1 VFILSKI
8 LKLSLK
14 NTVAIMLLVILVIA
28 SGIYSTNKIKVETFP
43 NVTFP
48 ALFVQATYM
57 GHSTQELE
65 EQLTNP
71 IEDSIK
77 QQKGYDTLTSTSRN
91 NMATIT
97 VNYPYGTDI
106 DKQKTKLEE
115 VISKVQVPDG
125 AKVEVKQIDM
135 GAQAVY
141 EVAVTANNSN
151 QDTQSLIE
159 NDLVPTL
166 EKVDGVGTVTV
177 DGTKTQKV
185 SIEINQDKAK
195 EYGLTLSTIKDAIQ
209 MKNYKVSLGQVNN
222 GGTNIPLEMEGDIKS
237 IDDLKNIEIT
247 VGQSGGSV
255 AGQMNQQTSGKAG
268 FTAGQSSQAG
278 SMVGPANGGQASF
291 SQKTSQQ
298 SIVPQQVKVKLSDI
312 ATITT
317 AANQDEISRFN
328 GKDSYLIS
336 VTKTQDSNTAEVVN
350 NVKNKINSFNKNR
363 HFTLYTV
370 QDQGKDVETSISSLV
385 REGGYGVLFAVVV
398 ILLFLRNIRATLI
411 AIVSLPLSILT
422 TIALLQQFDYTLN
435 IMTLGGMAVA
445 VGRIIDDSIVV
456 IENIYRWRQENEVLS
471 MKQVALYATK
481 EVVGAV
487 TSSTLATLV
496 VFLPIAFVSGIIGE
510 MFRPFA
516 LAVVFSISISLI
528 VSIILIPVLGSMFF
542 KKVKHVEKESRL
554 VSLYEKL
561 LRGAF
566 RKKAV
571 VIVLSILLLVGSFA
585 LIPKLGVSFLP
596 ADDSNAAIQADITVP
611 SSLSIDQMDA
621 VAKKVESYLKDQHG
635 IDYSQVSI
643 GLSNNRAMFMAGSNN
658 KINFFIQLKNDQ
670 KVNDL
675 LNTYQKNIER
685 IAQSEYK
692 DSSVTV
698 SQTQKGGPPSG
709 NNIDIQ
715 LYSSDLAKL
724 SEASD
729 KVTALLEKNNQLK
742 NISSNLG
749 DEQTKWQ
756 LVISPDGEKA
766 GVQYLQLMQAI
777 REYLAPITV
786 GDYELNGDTQEVDL
800 SYEKKIASKED
811 IENIEIKTL
820 DGTKRVSDVATIQ
833 DVQVPTTLY
842 HDDGKPLVKVSA
854 LIKGNDTAKVTK
866 EVKKDVSSLSLPNG
880 VDVTYGGGLKM
891 IQDGFSNMGIAMGAA
906 IGLVFLVLSVT
917 FGGVLTPLVILSSLI
932 FVPIGALGGL
942 LISGQPISMS
952 AMIGLLMLIGV
963 VVTNAV
969 VLLDRV
975 EANRKRGLEIQD
987 SIVEAA
993 KTRLRPI
1000 LMTAFATIF
1009 ALVPLAISKSSSGL
1023 ISKGLAV
1030 TVIGGLTTS
1039 TLLTLVFV
1047 PVLYSLVGKQRK
1059 NLTNELE

>member
-1 VFILSKI
+1 MSKI

-14 NTVAIMLLVILVIA
+14 NTVAILLLVVLVIA

-106 DKQKTKLEE
+106 EKQKTKLEE
-115 VISKVQVPDG
+115 VIGKVTVPDG
-125 AKVEVKQIDM
+125 ATVEVKQIDT
-135 GAQAVY
+135 GAQAIY
-141 EVAVTANNSN
+141 ETAITASDSQKNA
-151 QDTQSLIE
+151 QSSIE
-159 NDLVPTL
+159 NDLVPKL
-166 EKVDGVGTVTV
+166 EKVDGVGTVTLE
-177 DGTKTQKV
+177 GTKQQKV
-185 SIEINQDKAK
+185 SIVVDQEKAK
-195 EYGLTLSTIKDAIQ
+195 KYGLTLQNIKDAIQ
-209 MKNYKVSLGQVNN
+209 MKDYKVSLGQVDNN
-222 GGTNIPLEMEGDIKS
+222 GTNIPLEMKGEIHN
-237 IDDLKNIEIT
+237 INDLKKIDIT
-247 VGQSGGSV
+247 P
-255 AGQMNQQTSGKAG
+255 
-268 FTAGQSSQAG
+268 GQSSQQMTAQSAMFQKGMQNAG
-278 SMVGPANGGQASF
+278 SFGQNV
-291 SQKTSQQ
+291 TQQ
-298 SIVPQQVKVKLSDI
+298 PVKLKLSDI
-312 ATITT
+312 AVIKKTT
-317 AANQDEISRFN
+317 DQEEISRFN

-336 VTKTQDSNTAEVVN
+336 VTKTQDANTAEVVK
-350 NVKNKINSFNKNR
+350 NVKDKINSFNQDH

-370 QDQGKDVETSISSLV
+370 QDQGKTVESSVSSLV
-385 REGGYGVLFAVVV
+385 KEGGYGILFAVVV

-411 AIVSLPLSILT
+411 AIVSLPISILS
-422 TIALLQQFDYTLN
+422 TIALLQQFNYSLN

-456 IENIYRWRQENEVLS
+456 IENIYRWRQENETLS
-471 MKQVALYATK
+471 RKQVALYATK
-481 EVVGAV
+481 EVMGAV

-496 VFLPIAFVSGIIGE
+496 VFLPIAFVGGIIGE

-516 LAVVFSISISLI
+516 LAVVFSILFSLI
-528 VSIILIPVLGSMFF
+528 VAIILIPVLGSMFF
-542 KKVKHVEKESRL
+542 KKVKHVERKSWL
-554 VSLYEKL
+554 AGLYEKL

-566 RKKAV
+566 RKKGL
-571 VIVLSILLLVGSFA
+571 VIVLSIVLLFGSLA
-585 LIPKLGVSFLP
+585 MIPRLGVSFLP
-596 ADDSNAAIQADITVP
+596 ANDSNAMQAEITVP
-611 SSLSIDQMDA
+611 NSLSIEQMDA
-621 VAKKVESYLKDQHG
+621 VAKKVEAYLKNQPT

-643 GLSNNRAMFMAGSNN
+643 GISNGRSMMMGGSSN
-658 KINFFIQLKNDQ
+658 KIKFAIQLKKDE
-670 KVNDL
+670 KVNNVL
-675 LNTYQKNIER
+675 SLYQKNMEKVV
-685 IAQSEYK
+685 QKEYK

-698 SQTQKGGPPSG
+698 SETQQGGPPSG

-724 SEASD
+724 TDASD
-729 KVTALLEKNNQLK
+729 KVTALLTKNNQLK
-742 NISSNLG
+742 NITSNLG

-756 LVISPDGEKA
+756 LVISKDGEAA
-766 GVQYLQLMQAI
+766 GVQYPQLMQAI
-777 REYLAPITV
+777 REYLTPITV
-786 GDYELNGDTQEVDL
+786 GNYELNGNTEEVDV
-800 SYEKKIASKED
+800 SYDKKITSKAD
-811 IENIEIKTL
+811 IKNIEMKTVE
-820 DGTKRVSDVATIQ
+820 GTKKVSDVATIKE
-833 DVQVPTTLY
+833 VKVPTTLY

-854 LIKGNDTAKVTK
+854 IIKGNNTAKVTN
-866 EVKKDVSSLSLPNG
+866 EVKKDVSSLSLPDG

-891 IQDGFSNMGIAMGAA
+891 IQDGFSNMAIAMGSA

-917 FGGVLTPLVILSSLI
+917 FGGILTPLVILSSLI

-942 LISGQPISMS
+942 LVSGQPISMS
-952 AMIGLLMLIGV
+952 ALIGMLMLIGV

-975 EANRKRGLEIQD
+975 ESNRKSGMELQD

-993 KTRLRPI
+993 KIRLRPI

-1009 ALVPLAISKSSSGL
+1009 ALIPLAMSTSESSGL

-1039 TLLTLVFV
+1039 TLLTLIFV
-1047 PVLYSLVGKQRK
+1047 PVLYSLIGKFRR
-1059 NLTNELE
+1059 NITSEL